1 MSGICRL
8 LILPSRVSRSAVGV
22 ALRGDIASGSIL
34 TSHQDHVLSNRGNS
48 RQCLHCS
55 NRQSSSSSNKWAS
68 RDHLAQSYL
77 SSRVPRTIAPFHLS
91 HINNNS
97 RLPPDSGV
105 HVPTLL
111 EPHHVYAQV
120 ISIRNFHASSRS
132 YDLADPES
140 KVEKT
145 VKALKDKKKEKE
157 RQVEK
162 VDVDITKEAKLD
174 DMGVPSQPEVI
185 MVPKKSIIIRIKDE
199 VMHYVNGFRL
209 FGIELK
215 IATRHLWAL
224 LNGGSL
230 TRREYRQFTRT
241 ASDLFRLVPFSV
253 FIIVPF
259 MEFLLP
265 VALKLF
271 PGMLPSQFETAS
283 KKEKRLT
290 KELKLKLQM
299 AKFLQDTIEETALQ
313 SKKGSSSQE
322 SALQFKTF
330 MDKILET
337 GEQASNEEIM
347 KYSKLFEDELT
358 LDNLS
363 HEQLRA
369 LSRLLQLNTI
379 GTNNILRFQL
389 RMQLRTLMADD
400 KMIKKEGVESLSQS
414 ELQSACQARGMRAMG
429 VPLERLKSQLSQW
442 LELHIDEQ
450 IPTSLL
456 LLSRAL
462 YLPEHLSTGDQL
474 IATIASLPPET
485 ADEAKLKLAEIEGI
499 KVDNTERLKIAKKE
513 EEQIK
518 KEKEEKKLREE
529 QELLELEKKKVEQL
543 DAEALVMGE
552 MLVDKAPILQE
563 TATVIADGEQV
574 TQKDLTELS
583 EVLVEIAKE
592 KDALFEEKGTLEE
605 LKEDVEEYKEDLE
618 DLRRETKD
626 VDMPDMTESKSSVRL
641 GKQVD
646 RMMGRLEKIV
656 SELDDK
662 RTSLQEEHAEMKE
675 SMETRRK
682 EMDEGEKSEEEH
694 EAWEQLK
701 QRVTKKKKNLISV
714 NELIDAMRKFGKVSD
729 EDKLQRIADVLDEDH
744 DGAIQVQEVLRVIE
758 TMAKEE
764 IALNTKQIGEVMDLL
779 SKEEIMEE
787 LEKDVERE
795 EKEILLDSS
804 KEVEKK

>member
-8 LILPSRVSRSAVGV
+8 LILPSRISRSALGV
-22 ALRGDIASGSIL
+22 ALRGDITSGLIV
-34 TSHQDHVLSNRGNS
+34 TSHQDYSHGLSHRGNA
-48 RQCLHCS
+48 RKC
-55 NRQSSSSSNKWAS
+55 NRHLSSNCNKWPS
-68 RDHLAQSYL
+68 RDHLSQRFPTSTEN
-77 SSRVPRTIAPFHLS
+77 RTTCISPFHLS
-91 HINNNS
+91 HIS
-97 RLPPDSGV
+97 QDSILNG
-105 HVPTLL
+105 PTLL
-111 EPHHVYAQV
+111 EPQHVYAQV
-120 ISIRNFHASSRS
+120 ISIRNLHGSSRL

-140 KVEKT
+140 KVERT

-157 RQVEK
+157 RHVEK
-162 VDVDITKEAKLD
+162 VEGDTREAKLE
-174 DMGVPSQPEVI
+174 DMGAPPRPEVI
-185 MVPKKSIIIRIKDE
+185 LVPKKPIMVRIKDE

-209 FGIELK
+209 FGVDLK
-215 IATRHLWAL
+215 IAMRHLWAV

-271 PGMLPSQFETAS
+271 PNMLPSHFETKS
-283 KKEKRLT
+283 KKEKRLK
-290 KELKLKLQM
+290 KELKLKLEM

-313 SKKGSSSQE
+313 SKRTQKGDTAQE
-322 SALQFKTF
+322 SALQFKNF
-330 MDKILET
+330 MDKIRET

-363 HEQLRA
+363 HDQLRA
-369 LSRLLQLNTI
+369 LNRLLQLPSI

-400 KMIKKEGVESLSQS
+400 KMIKKEGVDSLTQS
-414 ELQSACQARGMRAMG
+414 ELQAACQARGMRALG
-429 VPLERLKSQLSQW
+429 VSTERLKSQLSQW

-474 IATIASLPPET
+474 VATIASLPPET
-485 ADEAKLKLAEIEGI
+485 ADEAKVKLAEIEGI
-499 KVDNTERLKIAKKE
+499 KVDNTERLKITKKE
-513 EEQIK
+513 EEEIK

-529 QELLELEKKKVEQL
+529 QELLEIEKKKAEKLEAEVL
-543 DAEALVMGE
+543 DMGE
-552 MLVDKAPILQE
+552 VMVDKAPILQE
-563 TATVIADGEQV
+563 TARVTVEEDQV
-574 TQKDLTELS
+574 TKEDLTELG

-592 KDALFEEKGTLEE
+592 KDALFEEKGDLEE

-618 DLRRETKD
+618 DLRRETED
-626 VDMPDMTESKSSVRL
+626 VDMPDLTESKSSVRL

-656 SELDDK
+656 SELEEQ
-662 RTSLQEEHAEMKE
+662 RTALQEEHAEMKE
-675 SMETRRK
+675 NLETKRK
-682 EMDEGEKSEEEH
+682 VMDEGDNSEEEK

-701 QRVTKKKKNLISV
+701 QRVTKKKKNLIRV
-714 NELIDAMRKFGKVSD
+714 DELIDAMRKFGKVSD
-729 EDKLQRIADVLDEDH
+729 EDKLQRIAEVLDEDH

-795 EKEILLDSS
+795 EKEILRESSNS
-804 KEVEKK
+804 KEVEKN